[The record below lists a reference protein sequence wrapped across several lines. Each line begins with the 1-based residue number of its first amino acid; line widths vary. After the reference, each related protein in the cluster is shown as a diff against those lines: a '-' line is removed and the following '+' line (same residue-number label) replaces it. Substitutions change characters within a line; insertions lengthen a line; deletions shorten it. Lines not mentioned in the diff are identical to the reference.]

1 MEGVMSKTVAGWTP
15 PKAGRPPEFIPL
27 NDGMTGRRSNPPLA
41 GTILLNLAVCVWRDG
56 RDSNP
61 RPPA

>member
-27 NDGMTGRRSNPPLA
+27 NDGMTGRRSNLGQRPTHL
-41 GTILLNLAVCVWRDG
+41 WRELFY
-56 RDSNP
+56 
-61 RPPA
+61 